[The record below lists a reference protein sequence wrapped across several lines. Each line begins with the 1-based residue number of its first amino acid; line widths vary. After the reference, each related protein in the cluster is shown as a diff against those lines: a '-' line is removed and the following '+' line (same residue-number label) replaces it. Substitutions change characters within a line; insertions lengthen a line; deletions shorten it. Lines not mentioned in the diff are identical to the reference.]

1 MMTSATEK
9 TLEGE
14 LRRCVEEC
22 RAAGYNPSY
31 FVQMI
36 DDRGALGACRKLIN
50 DNAPSE
56 GFTKL
61 WELGRVDLTVEA
73 VALRSPYSGL
83 FTQAERL
90 KARHRLE
97 EYGYRT

>member
-1 MMTSATEK
+1 MTSLAEK
-9 TLEGE
+9 QLEGE

-22 RAAGYNPSY
+22 RTLSYTPSY

-36 DDRGALGACRKLIN
+36 DDRGALGACRKLID
-50 DNAPSE
+50 DNNPSE

-61 WELGRVDLTVEA
+61 WELGRMDLTVEA
-73 VALRSPYSGL
+73 VALRPPYKAL
-83 FTQAERL
+83 FTQVERL
-90 KARHRLE
+90 KARRRLE